1 MSYQQEYPS
10 EEGRTDVDSRLKE
23 ENWFKLISARAS
35 EAVTNIQQAG
45 ISDSL
50 DTSADVDMESAQSNG
65 DSLDDVKWMETVLT
79 VSIFFFVSLLERH
92 LLLIFFIFILSIALP
107 FHYLI
112 FQIWEGFVFARC
124 NCGIPLSSDILTGIT
139 IIFVQLSFFSIAFP

>member
-35 EAVTNIQQAG
+35 EAITNIQQAS

-50 DTSADVDMESAQSNG
+50 DTSADVDMENAQSNG
-65 DSLDDVKWMETVLT
+65 DSLDDVKWMETVPA
-79 VSIFFFVSLLERH
+79 VSIFLRSFCFFPLLETFDTNLLYLYPFCSSSISLSH
-92 LLLIFFIFILSIALP
+92 LSNLGGL
-107 FHYLI
+107 HT
-112 FQIWEGFVFARC
+112 C
-124 NCGIPLSSDILTGIT
+124 
-139 IIFVQLSFFSIAFP
+139 